1 MVGAGEKSLK
11 EGKRVLSPL
20 KSGNCIGHY
29 ENFFLS
35 AVDENNLAKLGLN
48 QRLRKILWSKNFIP
62 MQDIFIIFYLFFLKN
77 IYGDMNI
84 HSEKAKNT

>member
-1 MVGAGEKSLK
+1 MVGAGGKSLK

-48 QRLRKILWSKNFIP
+48 QRLRKIL
-62 MQDIFIIFYLFFLKN
+62 
-77 IYGDMNI
+77 
-84 HSEKAKNT
+84 